1 MTPAARASAA
11 IEILDDILA
20 GSPAEP
26 RLIRWARSS
35 RYAGSGDRAAVRD
48 LVFDALRRRRSHAAL
63 GGADTG
69 RGLILGALRE
79 AGHDPDTIFAA
90 APYAS
95 PPLTPAERDAGRPP
109 SRAEATDLPDW
120 IADRLAADLGNNF
133 PAVASALRER
143 APVWLRVNLARGTR
157 ENARAE
163 LTAAGVETSADPRCD
178 TALLVTSGARS
189 VQGSAAYREGL
200 VELQDLSP
208 QMACAALNV
217 GPKVRVLDL
226 CAGGGGKS
234 LALAARGAKVTA
246 WDATP
251 ARMRDLP
258 ARAARAGAAI
268 DIAPALPSGPFDL
281 VVADVPCS
289 GSGTW
294 RRTPDAKWRLTTAD
308 LEQFVAVQ
316 AGILDT
322 AAARVAPGGRL
333 AYMTCSLF
341 AAENA
346 GQIDA
351 FLRRN
356 PSFALN
362 GQRTL
367 TPLDASDGFFVAELS
382 SLMPA

>member
-1 MTPAARASAA
+1 MTPAARASAS

-20 GSPAEP
+20 GTPAEP

-48 LVFDALRRRRSHAAL
+48 LVFDALRRRRSLAAL

-90 APYAS
+90 APHAP
-95 PPLTPAERDAGRPP
+95 PPLTAAERDAGRPP
-109 SRAEATDLPDW
+109 LPAEATDLPDW

-143 APVWLRVNLARGTR
+143 APVWLRVNLARGSR
-157 ENARAE
+157 ESAREA
-163 LTAAGVETSADPRCD
+163 LMAAGVETSADPRCD
-178 TALLVTSGARS
+178 TALLVTAGARM

-208 QMACAALNV
+208 QMACAGLEV
-217 GPKVRVLDL
+217 GPSVRVLDL

-234 LALAARGAKVTA
+234 LALAAQGARVTA

-268 DIAPALPSGPFDL
+268 DIAPALPSGQFDL

-308 LEQFVAVQ
+308 LEQLVAVQ

-322 AAARVAPGGRL
+322 AAERIAPGGRL

-341 AAENA
+341 AAENS

-351 FLRRN
+351 FLQRNRR
-356 PSFALN
+356 FALKS
-362 GQRTL
+362 QRTL